1 MKRRKQIADAFL
13 EAREANA
20 FLIFD
25 EADSFLYSRQEASRS
40 WEVTQVN
47 EMLTWME
54 EHSLP
59 VCFTTNLMD
68 RLDTASLRRFT
79 FHVRFN
85 FMDKVALAMAYKV
98 FFNLSNVPEHGLKFE
113 NLTPGDFA
121 QVKKQ
126 AEVLG
131 ATKDMD
137 RLIALLKEVSQT
149 KPGNSENI
157 GFFN

>member
-1 MKRRKQIADAFL
+1 MEAK
-13 EAREANA
+13 EARA

-54 EHSLP
+54 EHTLP

-85 FMDKVALAMAYKV
+85 YMDVEALKAAYQI
-98 FFNLSNVPEHGLKFE
+98 FFKAEDVPEAGLKFE

-121 QVKKQ
+121 QVRKQ

-131 ATKDMD
+131 ALDD
-137 RLIALLKEVSQT
+137 IERLIGLLKDVSQT

-157 GFFN
+157 GFFT